1 MAFFPFMIQMQDKL
15 CVIGGGGKVAY
26 RKVSMMLS
34 FGARVTVIAPKICDE
49 LQKIESKQDALL
61 LVQRPF
67 EDGDIE
73 GADVVIMATNDSEV
87 NSHIAAICKDKRILV
102 NVVDVKKDCGFYF
115 PAIIKQD
122 DVVVSVSTGGSAP
135 ALASQIKKSIRS
147 HLPGN
152 CGDMAKTLLEKRNAV
167 LKTEPEEEKRKEI
180 MLDMVKKEWKKSVIR
195 IGTRK
200 SELAKIQ
207 TGLVVS
213 KLQEAFPEYEYEIVY
228 MTTKGDK
235 EKDSPIPS
243 FGGKA
248 VFVEEF
254 EQALL
259 DDTVDLERACV
270 QDVLIYKKETSFT
283 KDSVFTIGTGSLRRQ
298 CQIKK
303 MYPNAVC
310 KSLRGNIGTRLNK
323 LRAGEYDAIVLAA
336 AGIRRQGIDNDS
348 DFVYEYLS
356 VKEMLPAAGQ
366 AVIAMETKKG
376 TLANELAEKISDVHT
391 AECLRTERAVLTKL
405 NAGCHEPIGVLC
417 TLDGHRMNLS
427 LMEEKEGEVIRRSV
441 QGDRGDWQNLVEKL
455 CQERKS

>member
-1 MAFFPFMIQMQDKL
+1 
-15 CVIGGGGKVAY
+15 
-26 RKVSMMLS
+26 
-34 FGARVTVIAPKICDE
+34 
-49 LQKIESKQDALL
+49 
-61 LVQRPF
+61 
-67 EDGDIE
+67 
-73 GADVVIMATNDSEV
+73 
-87 NSHIAAICKDKRILV
+87 
-102 NVVDVKKDCGFYF
+102 
-115 PAIIKQD
+115 
-122 DVVVSVSTGGSAP
+122 
-135 ALASQIKKSIRS
+135 
-147 HLPGN
+147 
-152 CGDMAKTLLEKRNAV
+152 
-167 LKTEPEEEKRKEI
+167 

-228 MTTKGDK
+228 MTTRGDK

-259 DDTVDLERACV
+259 DDTIDLAVHSAKDMPNPCKDGLTVAGVLERACV

-441 QGDRGDWQNLVEKL
+441 QGDRGDWQSLVEKL

>member
-1 MAFFPFMIQMQDKL
+1 
-15 CVIGGGGKVAY
+15 
-26 RKVSMMLS
+26 
-34 FGARVTVIAPKICDE
+34 
-49 LQKIESKQDALL
+49 
-61 LVQRPF
+61 
-67 EDGDIE
+67 
-73 GADVVIMATNDSEV
+73 
-87 NSHIAAICKDKRILV
+87 
-102 NVVDVKKDCGFYF
+102 
-115 PAIIKQD
+115 
-122 DVVVSVSTGGSAP
+122 
-135 ALASQIKKSIRS
+135 
-147 HLPGN
+147 
-152 CGDMAKTLLEKRNAV
+152 
-167 LKTEPEEEKRKEI
+167 
-180 MLDMVKKEWKKSVIR
+180 
-195 IGTRK
+195 
-200 SELAKIQ
+200 
-207 TGLVVS
+207 
-213 KLQEAFPEYEYEIVY
+213 
-228 MTTKGDK
+228 MTTRGDK

-259 DDTVDLERACV
+259 DDTIDLAVHSAKDMPNPCKDGLTVAGVLERACV

>member
-1 MAFFPFMIQMQDKL
+1 
-15 CVIGGGGKVAY
+15 
-26 RKVSMMLS
+26 
-34 FGARVTVIAPKICDE
+34 
-49 LQKIESKQDALL
+49 
-61 LVQRPF
+61 
-67 EDGDIE
+67 
-73 GADVVIMATNDSEV
+73 
-87 NSHIAAICKDKRILV
+87 
-102 NVVDVKKDCGFYF
+102 
-115 PAIIKQD
+115 
-122 DVVVSVSTGGSAP
+122 
-135 ALASQIKKSIRS
+135 
-147 HLPGN
+147 
-152 CGDMAKTLLEKRNAV
+152 MAKTLLEKRNEV

-228 MTTKGDK
+228 MTTRGDK
-235 EKDSPIPS
+235 EKESPIPS

-259 DDTVDLERACV
+259 DDTIDLAVHSAKDMPNPCKDGLMVAGVLERACV

>member
-259 DDTVDLERACV
+259 DDTVDLAVHSAKDMPNPCKDGLTVAGVLERACV

-303 MYPNAVC
+303 MYPNA
-310 KSLRGNIGTRLNK
+310 
-323 LRAGEYDAIVLAA
+323 
-336 AGIRRQGIDNDS
+336 
-348 DFVYEYLS
+348 
-356 VKEMLPAAGQ
+356 
-366 AVIAMETKKG
+366 
-376 TLANELAEKISDVHT
+376 
-391 AECLRTERAVLTKL
+391 
-405 NAGCHEPIGVLC
+405 
-417 TLDGHRMNLS
+417 
-427 LMEEKEGEVIRRSV
+427 
-441 QGDRGDWQNLVEKL
+441 
-455 CQERKS
+455 